1 MKNSEM
7 WSVEEISKSINKI
20 IVKFLSDNGGY
31 SNGYSTFVEGEVSD
45 TNGCELKWATPP
57 MGCLT
62 INEVRSVGI
71 RLHSEI
77 RLIIPKSF
85 FDQHKITIT
94 SKHVEDGCFSTYIN
108 IIRTFEVNRWNIEN
122 G

>member
-1 MKNSEM
+1 MKTSEM
-7 WSVEEISKSINKI
+7 WSVEEIVNSINKT
-20 IVKFLSDNGGY
+20 IVKFFSSHNGY

-45 TNGCELKWATPP
+45 TNGCDLKWATPT
-57 MGCLT
+57 MGDLT
-62 INEVRSVGI
+62 INEVRSIGI

-77 RLIIPKSF
+77 RLIVPKSF
-85 FDQHKITIT
+85 FDQHKIIIT

-108 IIRTFEVNRWNIEN
+108 IARTFEVQRWNIEN